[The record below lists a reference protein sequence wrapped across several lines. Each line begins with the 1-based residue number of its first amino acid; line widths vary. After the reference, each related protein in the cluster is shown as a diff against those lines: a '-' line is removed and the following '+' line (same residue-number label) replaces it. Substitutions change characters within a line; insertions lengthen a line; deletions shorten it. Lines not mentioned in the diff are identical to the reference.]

1 MDATSSS
8 QGNSPLIL
16 HKRSPVL
23 KKLFCFSM
31 LSVLLMGTPGCS
43 NAKGIG
49 QGSAQSQGELL
60 ASAKTLDYTDYAT
73 ILKQYVNAD
82 GLVDYARLKANR
94 QILDRFVG
102 QLGAVQPQTYQS
114 WSSNDKLAFLLNAYN
129 ALTLKA
135 IIDHYPV
142 KSIKDIPGVWSRTEY
157 QVAGQSVTLDG
168 IEHQTIRKQ
177 FKEPRI
183 HMAVNCASLGC
194 PLLANQPYQG
204 STLDAQLQKQ
214 VQRTLADPRH
224 FRIDRA
230 KNKVYLSSVFNWFG
244 EDWEKTAAPTSP
256 IPGLN
261 RRETAFINFI
271 RPQINPEDQQY
282 LQRGKFHISYID
294 WDWSLNVQR

>member
-1 MDATSSS
+1 MDATSSRKI
-8 QGNSPLIL
+8 NFPLTL
-16 HKRSPVL
+16 SKQSTVL
-23 KKLFCFSM
+23 KKLFCFST
-31 LSVLLMGTPGCS
+31 LFVLLMGTPGCF

-49 QGSAQSQGELL
+49 QGLAQSQGAPL
-60 ASAKTLDYTDYAT
+60 ASAKTLDYTDYAA

-82 GLVDYARLKANR
+82 GLVDYASLKANR
-94 QILDRFVG
+94 QILDRFVV

-114 WSSNDKLAFLLNAYN
+114 WSPKDKLAFLMNAYN

-142 KSIKDIPGVWSRTEY
+142 KSIKDIPGVWSRVKY

-204 STLDAQLQKQ
+204 ATLDAQLQKQ
-214 VQRTLADPRH
+214 VQSTLADPRH
-224 FRIDRA
+224 FRIDRT

-244 EDWEKTAAPTSP
+244 EDWEKTTTPTAA

-261 RRETAFINFI
+261 RRETVFINFI
-271 RPQINPEDQQY
+271 RPQISSEDQQY
-282 LQRGKFHISYID
+282 LQLY
-294 WDWSLNVQR
+294 